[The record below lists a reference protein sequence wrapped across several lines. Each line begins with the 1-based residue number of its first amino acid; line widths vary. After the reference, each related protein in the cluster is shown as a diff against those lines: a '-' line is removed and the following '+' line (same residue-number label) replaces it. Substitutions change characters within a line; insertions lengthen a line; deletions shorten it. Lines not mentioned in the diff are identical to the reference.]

1 MVIERK
7 KEMTVGVICALAIE
21 VEGLKAV
28 MKQKTEKAG
37 ARMTY
42 TQGTIGGVQA
52 VAVECGIGKVNAA
65 ICAQQMID
73 LFKPDMIINSGI
85 AGALSGQIGIADI
98 VIANDVVQ
106 HDMDGTA
113 MGDPLGEI
121 WFHDEKRIEIPADT
135 NIVERLKQACS
146 SLKDT
151 KVMLGRIATGDVFV
165 AGKEK
170 RRAIYDHFGALA
182 CEMEGGAIGQVCY
195 RNGVPFGILRCISD
209 DITENEF
216 MDYLKFRE
224 IAAKKS
230 IAIIQAFLSQL

>member
-1 MVIERK
+1 
-7 KEMTVGVICALAIE
+7 
-21 VEGLKAV
+21 
-28 MKQKTEKAG
+28 
-37 ARMTY
+37 MTY
-42 TQGTIGGVQA
+42 TQGTIGGVQV

-85 AGALSGQIGIADI
+85 AGALSEQVGIADI
-98 VIANDVVQ
+98 VIAGDVVQ

-135 NIVERLKQACS
+135 TIVQRLKQACG

-151 KVMLGRIATGDVFV
+151 KVVIGRIATGDVFV
-165 AGKEK
+165 AGREK
-170 RRAIYDHFGALA
+170 RRAIYEHFGALA

-216 MDYLKFRE
+216 MDYLKFRK
-224 IAAKKS
+224 IAAEKS
-230 IAIIQAFLSQL
+230 IAVIKAFLSQL

>member
-1 MVIERK
+1 
-7 KEMTVGVICALAIE
+7 MTVGVICALGIE
-21 VEGLKAV
+21 VEGLKAE
-28 MKQKTEKAG
+28 MERRTEITG

-42 TQGTIGGVQA
+42 TQGTIGGVQV

-73 LFKPDMIINSGI
+73 LFKPDMIVNSGI
-85 AGALSGQIGIADI
+85 AGALSEQVGIADI
-98 VIANDVVQ
+98 VIAGDVVQ

-135 NIVERLKQACS
+135 TIVQRLKQACG

-151 KVMLGRIATGDVFV
+151 KVVIGRIATGDVFV
-165 AGKEK
+165 AGREK
-170 RRAIYDHFGALA
+170 RRAIYEHFGALA

-216 MDYLKFRE
+216 MDYLKFRK

>member
-1 MVIERK
+1 
-7 KEMTVGVICALAIE
+7 
-21 VEGLKAV
+21 
-28 MKQKTEKAG
+28 
-37 ARMTY
+37 
-42 TQGTIGGVQA
+42 
-52 VAVECGIGKVNAA
+52 
-65 ICAQQMID
+65 
-73 LFKPDMIINSGI
+73 
-85 AGALSGQIGIADI
+85 
-98 VIANDVVQ
+98 
-106 HDMDGTA
+106 
-113 MGDPLGEI
+113 
-121 WFHDEKRIEIPADT
+121 
-135 NIVERLKQACS
+135 
-146 SLKDT
+146 
-151 KVMLGRIATGDVFV
+151 MLGRIATGDLFV

>member
-1 MVIERK
+1 MVMERK

-21 VEGLKAV
+21 VEGLKAA

-98 VIANDVVQ
+98 VISRIV
-106 HDMDGTA
+106 A
-113 MGDPLGEI
+113 MS
-121 WFHDEKRIEIPADT
+121 F
-135 NIVERLKQACS
+135 
-146 SLKDT
+146 
-151 KVMLGRIATGDVFV
+151 
-165 AGKEK
+165 
-170 RRAIYDHFGALA
+170 
-182 CEMEGGAIGQVCY
+182 CEP
-195 RNGVPFGILRCISD
+195 RS
-209 DITENEF
+209 
-216 MDYLKFRE
+216 
-224 IAAKKS
+224 
-230 IAIIQAFLSQL
+230 